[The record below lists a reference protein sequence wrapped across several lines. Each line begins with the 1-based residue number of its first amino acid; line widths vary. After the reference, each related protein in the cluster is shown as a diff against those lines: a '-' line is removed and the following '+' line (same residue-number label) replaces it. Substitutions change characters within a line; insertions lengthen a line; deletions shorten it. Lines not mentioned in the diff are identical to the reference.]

1 MNRKAGNFL
10 YRLLL
15 VDDETLELETLR
27 DYVNWKEL
35 GVDRIFTASNGMDA
49 YRRLGEYDPD
59 IIITDIKMP
68 VMDGIEFARKV
79 YAEGRKAKIIFLT
92 GYDDFPFV
100 RAAFQVEAVDYLLKP
115 FSVGQISEAVGR
127 VTRELEKDR
136 FNDRS
141 RRRLLQ
147 KDLELLLSGE
157 SSPEALGAREELAGL
172 VARGFPQ
179 EHVEIRGYGSF
190 TAGRVQE
197 IRFAMYDLEYSGSR
211 NGRCD
216 FLFARRADPHDSI
229 GRLKGLLEENGIA
242 GVRWLYDSR
251 PMTVREISA
260 RSAFLNSCEP
270 YLYYCPEG
278 GEIDAGV
285 FSKYSFSGTP
295 PERIDGELAEA
306 LIAGNKALAVSLL
319 DRWFGGME
327 NERLKKESVAE
338 EVFHLYRYICAD
350 FLEQDRT
357 VGTRLPNE
365 SAIWNILA
373 RAEFF
378 SEVRSLL
385 RQYVS
390 NLADGVAEKKL
401 SKNSVLTA
409 RVLKFLDENY
419 ARPVTVEEIA
429 SALYF
434 SPNYVRNIF
443 KEQTGRTILDY
454 LTEVRMNRAKEL
466 LRDRAL
472 RVRQVSAMVG
482 YESVSYF
489 CAVFARTFG
498 RSPNDYRN
506 ALPGGEYEK

>member
-1 MNRKAGNFL
+1 MAIHVTVWNERKQ
-10 YRLLL
+10 
-15 VDDETLELETLR
+15 
-27 DYVNWKEL
+27 
-35 GVDRIFTASNGMDA
+35 DRTQENV
-49 YRRLGEYDPD
+49 L
-59 IIITDIKMP
+59 
-68 VMDGIEFARKV
+68 
-79 YAEGRKAKIIFLT
+79 KI
-92 GYDDFPFV
+92 Y
-100 RAAFQVEAVDYLLKP
+100 
-115 FSVGQISEAVGR
+115 
-127 VTRELEKDR
+127 
-136 FNDRS
+136 
-141 RRRLLQ
+141 
-147 KDLELLLSGE
+147 
-157 SSPEALGAREELAGL
+157 
-172 VARGFPQ
+172 
-179 EHVEIRGYGSF
+179 
-190 TAGRVQE
+190 
-197 IRFAMYDLEYSGSR
+197 
-211 NGRCD
+211 
-216 FLFARRADPHDSI
+216 
-229 GRLKGLLEENGIA
+229 
-242 GVRWLYDSR
+242 
-251 PMTVREISA
+251 
-260 RSAFLNSCEP
+260 
-270 YLYYCPEG
+270 PEG
-278 GEIDAGV
+278 ISRA
-285 FSKYSFSGTP
+285 
-295 PERIDGELAEA
+295 I
-306 LIAGNKALAVSLL
+306 
-319 DRWFGGME
+319 
-327 NERLKKESVAE
+327 
-338 EVFHLYRYICAD
+338 AD

-357 VGTRLPNE
+357 AGTRLPNE

-489 CAVFARTFG
+489 CTVFARTFG